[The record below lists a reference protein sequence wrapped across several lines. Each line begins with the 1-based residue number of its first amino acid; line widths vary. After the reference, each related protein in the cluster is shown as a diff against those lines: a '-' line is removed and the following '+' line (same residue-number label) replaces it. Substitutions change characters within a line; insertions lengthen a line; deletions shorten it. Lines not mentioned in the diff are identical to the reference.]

1 MRGHSNFYKNRT
13 ARGRLAGVAHA
24 VVAAH
29 RLMFLAKVQGM
40 RREGMGDIPILRNF
54 PFLIHGRFEP
64 TNRIASAS
72 SKKFM
77 SNLPALRRL
86 AEMVSASHSVEILD
100 VSGNNID
107 DLGLVQLIVKVTFSH
122 PSLVHLNMERNPI
135 PPLAARS
142 LLRLAR
148 SMTHRLTVINVN
160 HTNLGSEVIAQID
173 ACLKETVRKRIEAA
187 AATTPHG
194 ASSSNGS
201 SNTSSPI
208 FVASSPILRHDAAAL
223 RVGSASAASAGY
235 AGGISAAAAAS
246 SPVIGPA
253 GASGLAGPR
262 PIVSEQTAAAAQMLR
277 HAQMSQQ
284 LLRAASPQ
292 FATSGASRQST
303 PSQLAARRLGA
314 AGIQSLPPLQA
325 PVDAGSVTLQGRSTP
340 SSGSAVNAARQ
351 YHTQQQNSSVRR

>member
-1 MRGHSNFYKNRT
+1 
-13 ARGRLAGVAHA
+13 
-24 VVAAH
+24 
-29 RLMFLAKVQGM
+29 
-40 RREGMGDIPILRNF
+40 
-54 PFLIHGRFEP
+54 
-64 TNRIASAS
+64 
-72 SKKFM
+72 
-77 SNLPALRRL
+77 
-86 AEMVSASHSVEILD
+86 MVSVSHSVEILD

-173 ACLKETVRKRIEAA
+173 ACLKETVRKRAEAA
-187 AATTPHG
+187 VAGTPYAG
-194 ASSSNGS
+194 SSGGSSS
-201 SNTSSPI
+201 SSPL

-223 RVGSASAASAGY
+223 RVGSA
-235 AGGISAAAAAS
+235 AAAHQGSTAMAAG
-246 SPVIGPA
+246 SPVVGPA
-253 GASGLAGPR
+253 GSGGAAGPR
-262 PIVSEQTAAAAQMLR
+262 PVVSEQTAAAAQMLR

-284 LLRAASPQ
+284 LLRASSPQ
-292 FATSGASRQST
+292 YSSSVTRQVT

-314 AGIQSLPPLQA
+314 AGAQSLPPLQPTA
-325 PVDAGSVTLQGRSTP
+325 DSSAGTPSLQGRSTP

-351 YHTQQQNSSVRR
+351 YHQSSTIRR